1 MTPDF
6 DYHIHTVYS
15 GHSGPEMFVPAV
27 MARCAELGLKRVLV
41 LEHAPAMA
49 GTAEVGVDEWFAG
62 RDDRTAT
69 EAIRAEVGPR
79 RAQYPGTEFLV
90 GAEVDADPE
99 RLDGSLMLR
108 DLSGLDAV
116 LASTHLLPGA
126 AGFWFDPP
134 ELSAAERAP
143 LLERWL
149 AWLERIAA
157 NPDVDVLA
165 HPGAELHS
173 CGLTDEFG
181 ADFRA
186 AFRPVLETMAR
197 AGTAFELN
205 ETALRRFP
213 PAALDGYVELVRL
226 AREQSVRFSAGSDAH
241 FGGQLGDWKLVPAAA
256 SRAGLVPEDFW
267 HPCGPASSTQNAQR
281 PRSR

>member
-1 MTPDF
+1 VTPDF
-6 DYHIHTVYS
+6 DYHVHTIYS

-41 LEHAPAMA
+41 LEHAPVMA
-49 GTAEVGVDEWFAG
+49 AGSYASVDEWFAG
-62 RDDRTAT
+62 RDDRTAA
-69 EAIRAEVGPR
+69 EAILAEVAPR
-79 RAQYPGTEFLV
+79 RGAHPGTEFLV

-116 LASTHLLPGA
+116 LASTHVLPGA

-134 ELSAAERAP
+134 EIPADERPA

-149 AWLERIAA
+149 AWLERVAA

-165 HPGAELHS
+165 HPGAELYS
-173 CGLTDEFG
+173 CGLAGDFG
-181 ADFRA
+181 AEFRT
-186 AFRPVLETMAR
+186 AFRPVLAAMAR

-205 ETALRRFP
+205 ETAVRRFP
-213 PAALDGYVELVRL
+213 PAALEGYVELLRL
-226 AREQSVRFSAGSDAH
+226 AREEGVRFSAGSDAH
-241 FGGQLGDWKLVPAAA
+241 FGSQLGDWKLVPAAA
-256 SRAGLVPEDFW
+256 SRAGLTPGDFW
-267 HPCGPASSTQNAQR
+267 HPGGPASSPQSPQ
-281 PRSR
+281 SR